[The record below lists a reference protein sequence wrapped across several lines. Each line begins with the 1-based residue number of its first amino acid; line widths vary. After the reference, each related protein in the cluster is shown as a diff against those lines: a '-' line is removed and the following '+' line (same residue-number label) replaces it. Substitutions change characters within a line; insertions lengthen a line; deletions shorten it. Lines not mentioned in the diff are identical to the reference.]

1 MKKQDGKTPLE
12 WIITI
17 VVSIIKIG
25 AANAMLDGGN
35 KEEITNMVKE
45 KINLNTNTNDTVQT
59 QTK

>member
-17 VVSIIKIG
+17 VVSIIIIG
-25 AANAMLDGGN
+25 AAIAMLVGN
-35 KEEITNMVKE
+35 TEEIINIVKE
-45 KINLNTNTNDTVQT
+45 KINRDTNTNDIVQT

>member
-17 VVSIIKIG
+17 VVSIIIIG
-25 AANAMLDGGN
+25 AAIAMLVGGN
-35 KEEITNMVKE
+35 TEEITNMVKE